1 APTAPKKRPSM
12 RSKASASASSR
23 PSSSSSNPHSGSG
36 LITRPPTST
45 PSLSSNSK
53 KDKRVI
59 KSSLFKHRIEKAHPT
74 PATKRRRPSKKLVSN
89 LDALAD
95 ALPDIEGMGMGKV
108 GGGKIKMDSLT
119 SGKGLMRRRG
129 KVEGVERERFGRNLG
144 LLMGSASTG
153 ASTSPSTL
161 TAASVVG
168 GQGQTAQPQL
178 QPQPSA
184 TAKRFQALRAWI
196 GETMEKDGAFE
207 GK

>member
-1 APTAPKKRPSM
+1 MAPTAPKKRPSM
-12 RSKASASASSR
+12 RSKASASSR
-23 PSSSSSNPHSGSG
+23 PSSSSSNPQSGSG
-36 LITRPPTST
+36 LITRPTPT

-144 LLMGSASTG
+144 LLMGGMSTG
-153 ASTSPSTL
+153 VSPGPSIP
-161 TAASVVG
+161 TAPLMG
-168 GQGQTAQPQL
+168 GQGQTAQL